1 MNTTMLAY
9 STYSEAGGVGKTTT
23 AANLA
28 VAHARAGLKPLVV
41 PLDPQDGD
49 LSRLFG
55 VDDRRTESVDTL
67 VRHII
72 RRPKGDFGDLIRTV
86 EGVDII
92 PEHNMLSD
100 LAEYLQREKEQA
112 EAMGEAFGVH
122 AQLLR
127 VLREAGVPD
136 EYDVLICD
144 PPATEGPHLY
154 NAINATRSL
163 VIPIEPSAKGKAS
176 IRGLESVVGGLQR
189 QLDIEIGV
197 LAAVPI
203 RFKQTR
209 DQREMLDELEYSAPI
224 VIGDRTSLMEG
235 CWKQQCSA
243 FRYVREFRDRQRD
256 YEVETLAQYDELAR
270 YLEGQAELDAPAPPE
285 PGSLEIGMDAAAADA
300 EVSR

>member
-1 MNTTMLAY
+1 MLAY

-55 VDDRRTESVDTL
+55 VDTDRTESVDNL
-67 VRHII
+67 VRHMI
-72 RRPKGDFGDLIRTV
+72 RRPSGEFDDLIRTV

-100 LAEYLQREKEQA
+100 LAEYLQREKDQA
-112 EAMGEAFGVH
+112 EAMGEAFGMH

-154 NAINATRSL
+154 NAIHATRSL
-163 VIPIEPSAKGKAS
+163 VIPVEPSAKGRAAVE
-176 IRGLESVVGGLQR
+176 GLESLVAGLED
-189 QLDIEIGV
+189 QLDVEVGV
-197 LAAVPI
+197 LAAVPVG
-203 RFKQTR
+203 FKDTR
-209 DQREMLDELEYSAPI
+209 DQRTVLDEIEYPI
-224 VIGDRTSLMEG
+224 PEIIGERASLMEG
-235 CWKQQCSA
+235 CWMQQCSA
-243 FRYVREFRDRQRD
+243 FEYVREHRDRRRD
-256 YEVETLAQYDELAR
+256 YEIETLAQFDRIAR
-270 YLEGQAELDAPAPPE
+270 RLEQEVGIEAPNPPKPGDLDH
-285 PGSLEIGMDAAAADA
+285 
-300 EVSR
+300 EVLSA

>member
-1 MNTTMLAY
+1 MNIVMLAY

-55 VDDRRTESVDTL
+55 VDEERTQPVDNI
-67 VRHII
+67 VRHMI
-72 RRPKGDFGDLIRTV
+72 RRPKGEFDALVRTV
-86 EGVDII
+86 EGVDIV

-112 EAMGEAFGVH
+112 EAMGEAFGIH

-136 EYDVLICD
+136 TYDVLICD

-163 VIPIEPSAKGKAS
+163 VIPVEPSAKGKAAVE
-176 IRGLESVVGGLQR
+176 GLEDLVSGFEE
-189 QLDIEIGV
+189 QLDVEVGV
-197 LAAVPI
+197 LAAIPMG
-203 RFKQTR
+203 FKNTR
-209 DQREMLDELEYSAPI
+209 DQRSILDEIDYPVPEI
-224 VIGDRTSLMEG
+224 IGERASLMEG
-235 CWKQQCSA
+235 SWMQQCSA
-243 FRYVREFRDRQRD
+243 FEYVRNHRDRRRE
-256 YEVETLAQYDELAR
+256 YEIETLAQFDRLAR
-270 YLEGQAELDAPAPPE
+270 HLEREVGLEAPNPPE
-285 PGSLEIGMDAAAADA
+285 PGDVDH
-300 EVSR
+300 EVMTV

>member
-1 MNTTMLAY
+1 MLAY

-55 VDDRRTESVDTL
+55 VDDQRTESVDNI
-67 VRHII
+67 VRHMV
-72 RRPKGDFGDLIRTV
+72 RRPIGDFKDLIRTV
-86 EGVDII
+86 EGVDIV

-100 LAEYLQREKEQA
+100 LTEYLQREKEQS
-112 EAMGEAFGVH
+112 EAMGEAFGIH

-163 VIPIEPSAKGKAS
+163 VIPVEPSAKGRAAVE
-176 IRGLESVVGGLQR
+176 GLEALVAGFED
-189 QLDIEIGV
+189 QLDIKVGV
-197 LAAVPI
+197 LAGIPI
-203 RFKQTR
+203 GFKNTR
-209 DQREMLDELEYSAPI
+209 DQNAILGEIDYPI
-224 VIGDRTSLMEG
+224 PEIIGERSSLMEG
-235 CWKQQCSA
+235 CWMKQCSA
-243 FRYVREFRDRQRD
+243 FEYVRTHRDRRRD
-256 YEVETLAQYDELAR
+256 YEIETLAQFDRLAR
-270 YLEGQAELDAPAPPE
+270 HLETEVGIEAPNPPE
-285 PGSLEIGMDAAAADA
+285 PGDVDH
-300 EVSR
+300 EVMIT

>member
-1 MNTTMLAY
+1 MLAY

-55 VDDRRTESVDTL
+55 VDEERTESVDNI
-67 VRHII
+67 VRHMI
-72 RRPKGDFGDLIRTV
+72 RRPKGDFKDLVRSV
-86 EGVDII
+86 EGVDIV

-100 LAEYLQREKEQA
+100 MGEYLQREKDQA
-112 EAMGEAFGVH
+112 EAMGEAFGMH

-127 VLREAGVPD
+127 VLREAGVPE

-154 NAINATRSL
+154 NAIHATRSL
-163 VIPIEPSAKGKAS
+163 VIPVEPSAKGRAAVE
-176 IRGLESVVGGLQR
+176 GLEALVAGLED
-189 QLDIEIGV
+189 QLEVDVGV

-203 RFKQTR
+203 GFKNTR
-209 DQREMLDELEYSAPI
+209 DQQTILEEIEYDIPE
-224 VIGDRTSLMEG
+224 VIGERASLMEG
-235 CWKQQCSA
+235 CWMQQCSA
-243 FRYVREFRDRQRD
+243 YRYVREFRDRRRD
-256 YEVETLAQYDELAR
+256 YEIETLAQFDRIAR
-270 YLEGQAELDAPAPPE
+270 HLEAAVGMEAPNPPE
-285 PGSLEIGMDAAAADA
+285 PGDIEH
-300 EVSR
+300 EVLSA